1 MAGNGDRCE
10 RCWGRSSLTSL
21 TMEGTRTVPLC
32 RQCRQ
37 VAPQDPVVF
46 REVFL
51 RFGSAKEMISHYDTR
66 DEQEALRKLCVD
78 RRLDL
83 KVVIRAI
90 ELHGLAVGPSSGFL
104 DFTRPFGYEL
114 RDGGLAMRPEEA
126 KTVGVIFEMY
136 QKGLGVAKICRELN
150 EARIHTKTGKEWASQ
165 TVANI
170 LRNPLYAGFV
180 REKGGALQPGKHR
193 RIVDPEAFSDVQVA
207 MGRRIRRPD
216 QKPESKLFRA
226 EAKRHRGEKR

>member
-21 TMEGTRTVPLC
+21 TMEGTRTVTLC

-37 VAPQDPVVF
+37 VAPQDPIVF

-51 RFGSAKEMISHYDTR
+51 RFGSAKEMISHYDAR

-90 ELHGLAVGPSSGFL
+90 ELHGLAAGPSSGVL
-104 DFTRPFGYEL
+104 DFPRPFGGEL
-114 RDGGLAMRPEEA
+114 RDGGLAVRP
-126 KTVGVIFEMY
+126 
-136 QKGLGVAKICRELN
+136 
-150 EARIHTKTGKEWASQ
+150 
-165 TVANI
+165 
-170 LRNPLYAGFV
+170 
-180 REKGGALQPGKHR
+180 GGAKAGGGG
-193 RIVDPEAFSDVQVA
+193 F
-207 MGRRIRRPD
+207 G
-216 QKPESKLFRA
+216 
-226 EAKRHRGEKR
+226 